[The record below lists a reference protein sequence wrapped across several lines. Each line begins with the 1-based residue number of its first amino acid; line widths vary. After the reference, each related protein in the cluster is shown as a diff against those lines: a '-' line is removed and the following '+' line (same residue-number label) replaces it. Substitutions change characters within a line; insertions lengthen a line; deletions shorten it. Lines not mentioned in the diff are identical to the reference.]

1 MLNELVAA
9 GLRLVFEMRLSKIDE
24 YKKKIDSLRS
34 FDKMEVYSW
43 LISLGKKLAD
53 DPLSEEKRIKENQV
67 SYCQYQLYVDWE
79 DGCFKAWSD
88 ALIASGYAYLL
99 LDIFNSVNLEEASQ
113 ITKNDFKQLE
123 IQNLLSMNRTN
134 GFYQMIEMIQ
144 ERIKNET
151 N

>member
-1 MLNELVAA
+1 MN
-9 GLRLVFEMRLSKIDE
+9 KIIE

-34 FDKMEVYSW
+34 FDTMEVYSW
-43 LISLGKKLAD
+43 LISLGRKLAND
-53 DPLSEEKRIKENQV
+53 SLSEEKRTKENKV

-79 DGCFKAWSD
+79 DDRFKAWSD

-99 LDIFNSVNLEEASQ
+99 VDIFNSVTPKEASQ
-113 ITKNDFKQLE
+113 LTKDDFKQLE

-134 GFYQMIEMIQ
+134 GFYQMIEMMQ
-144 ERIKNET
+144 ERTKKET